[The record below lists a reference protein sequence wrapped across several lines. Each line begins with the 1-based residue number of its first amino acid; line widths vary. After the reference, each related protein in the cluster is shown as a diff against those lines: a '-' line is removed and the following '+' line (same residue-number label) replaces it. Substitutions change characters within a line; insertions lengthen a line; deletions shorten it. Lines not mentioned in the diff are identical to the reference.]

1 MGLLAVGGKNFSKLS
16 YFGKETSRS
25 NIKIY
30 TCGKVKQRNHLY
42 TYDIPINENVG
53 NVM

>member
-16 YFGKETSRS
+16 FFGKETSRS

-30 TCGKVKQRNHLY
+30 NCGKSQRNHLF
-42 TYDIPINENVG
+42 TYDIPIDENVG
-53 NVM
+53 SVL